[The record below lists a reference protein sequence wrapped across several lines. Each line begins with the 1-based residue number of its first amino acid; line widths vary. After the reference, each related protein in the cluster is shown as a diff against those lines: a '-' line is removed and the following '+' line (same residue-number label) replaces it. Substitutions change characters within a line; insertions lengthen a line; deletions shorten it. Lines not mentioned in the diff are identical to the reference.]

1 MKPYTREI
9 IPDRRQAQFRWSA
22 VFAGATV
29 AITLWVLLQMI
40 GMGIGLASVDVG
52 DAGSLRT
59 VGIGTTVWTAVT
71 PLIALFIGGL
81 VTGRLAA
88 TYSQRSGAMHG
99 FVVGAFASLIGL
111 FVMLSVVST
120 VANAELQG
128 RTSSIIEQ
136 GQIEVAPSLRDE
148 QRQKAADAA
157 GKILLGVG
165 VTLLLSIGA
174 AIAGGGIAARRYG
187 RKYRTEEESDLSPA
201 AAPPPAS
208 TSTTDVE
215 HAP

>member
-1 MKPYTREI
+1 M
-9 IPDRRQAQFRWSA
+9 FRWSA

-29 AITLWVLLQMI
+29 AVTLWVLLQMI
-40 GMGIGLASVDVG
+40 GMGIGLATVDVG

-81 VTGRLAA
+81 VAGRLAA
-88 TYSQRSGAMHG
+88 TYSQRSGALHG
-99 FVVGAFASLIGL
+99 FVLGAFASLLGL

-128 RTSSIIEQ
+128 RTSAMIDRSNTEL
-136 GQIEVAPSLRDE
+136 APALRDE
-148 QRQKAADAA
+148 ERQKAADAA
-157 GKILLGVG
+157 GKILFGVG

-187 RKYRTEEESDLSPA
+187 RKYRTEEVPA
-201 AAPPPAS
+201 VPPPAAPPPANE
-208 TSTTDVE
+208 VE